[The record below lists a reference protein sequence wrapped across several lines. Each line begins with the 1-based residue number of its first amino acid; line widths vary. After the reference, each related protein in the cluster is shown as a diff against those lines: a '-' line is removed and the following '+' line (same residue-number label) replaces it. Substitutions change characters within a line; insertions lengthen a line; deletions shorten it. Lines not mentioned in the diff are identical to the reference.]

1 MSMPKE
7 LLMNKLRRFVEEDV
21 GSGDITTFCT
31 VPDGL
36 TAEGFVIAKEKGV
49 IAGLD
54 EAGVLAEAFGLQ
66 AKALV
71 KEGSSVPTKTSILHI
86 WGDAATMLV
95 IERTMLNLLS
105 RMSGVATHTN
115 RLVERIHVAG
125 YRTIV
130 AATRKTVPGM
140 AFFDKKAVL
149 VGGGDPHRTG
159 LDDMV
164 LIKDN
169 HVAIV
174 GSVKEAVE
182 KARRKASFSK
192 KIEVEVSTADDALE
206 AAEAHADIVM
216 MDNFT
221 PEQILEAIDLLKRK
235 KLRAG
240 ILVEASG
247 GIKEHNVLKYAAT
260 GVDIVSLGE
269 ITQNA
274 KPLDMNL
281 EVTKV
286 KKPRS

>member
-1 MSMPKE
+1 MSIPKE
-7 LLMNKLRRFVEEDV
+7 ILVKKLRKFVEEDV

-31 VPDGL
+31 VPAGV
-36 TAEGFVIAKEKGV
+36 TVEGEVVAKERGV

-71 KEGSSVPTKTSILHI
+71 NEGSSIAAKTSILRV
-86 WGDAATMLV
+86 WGDAATMLAV
-95 IERTMLNLLS
+95 ERTLLNLLS
-105 RMSGVATHTN
+105 RMSGVATHTS
-115 RLVERIHVAG
+115 RLVERIHAAG

-140 AFFDKKAVL
+140 AFFDKKAVM

-169 HVAIV
+169 HMAIV

-182 KARRKASFSK
+182 KARKKASFSK
-192 KIEVEVSTADDALE
+192 KIEVEVSTVNDALE

-221 PEQILEAIDLLKRK
+221 PEQVREAIDLLKRK

-240 ILVEASG
+240 VLVEASG
-247 GIKEHNVLKYAAT
+247 GINERNMLKYAAA
-260 GVDIVSLGE
+260 GVDIISLGE
-269 ITQNA
+269 ITQNSRA
-274 KPLDMNL
+274 LNMSL
-281 EVTKV
+281 EVIKV

>member
-1 MSMPKE
+1 MSIPKE
-7 LLMNKLRRFVEEDV
+7 ILVKKLRKFVEEDV

-31 VPDGL
+31 VPAGV
-36 TAEGFVIAKEKGV
+36 TVEGEVVAKESGV

-71 KEGSSVPTKTSILHI
+71 KEGSSVPAKTSILHI
-86 WGDAATMLV
+86 WGDAATMLAV
-95 IERTMLNLLS
+95 ERTLLNLLS
-105 RMSGVATHTN
+105 RMSGVATRTS
-115 RLVERIHVAG
+115 RLVEQIHAAG

-140 AFFDKKAVL
+140 AFFDKKAVM

-174 GSVKEAVE
+174 GSVKQAVE
-182 KARRKASFSK
+182 KARKKASFSK
-192 KIEVEVSTADDALE
+192 KIEVEVSTANDALE

-221 PEQILEAIDLLKRK
+221 PEQVREAIDLLKRK

-240 ILVEASG
+240 VLVEASG
-247 GIKEHNVLKYAAT
+247 GINEHNVLKYAAV

-274 KPLDMNL
+274 KPLDMSL

>member
-1 MSMPKE
+1 MSIPKE
-7 LLMNKLRRFVEEDV
+7 ILVKKLRKFVEEDV

-31 VPDGL
+31 VPAGV
-36 TAEGFVIAKEKGV
+36 TVEGEVVAKERGV

-71 KEGSSVPTKTSILHI
+71 NEGSSIAAKTSILRV
-86 WGDAATMLV
+86 WGDAATMLAV
-95 IERTMLNLLS
+95 ERTLLNLLS
-105 RMSGVATHTN
+105 RMSGVATHTS
-115 RLVERIHVAG
+115 RLVERIHAAG

-140 AFFDKKAVL
+140 AFFDKKAVM

-169 HVAIV
+169 HMAIV

-182 KARRKASFSK
+182 KARKKASFSK
-192 KIEVEVSTADDALE
+192 KIEVEVSTVNDALE

-221 PEQILEAIDLLKRK
+221 PEQVREAIDLLKRK

-240 ILVEASG
+240 VLVEASG
-247 GIKEHNVLKYAAT
+247 GINERNMLKYAAA

-274 KPLDMNL
+274 KSLDMSL
-281 EVTKV
+281 EVIKV